1 MKDYTI
7 KAYCFND
14 NARIYACRST
24 DLVEKARQLHGMWPT
39 SCAALGR
46 FLTASAMMSL
56 MYKAGE
62 HLTLKIDGKGPIGEM
77 IVEASYGVVKG
88 SIHNPE
94 VFMQYN
100 DGHLAVGRC
109 VGVDGD
115 LVVTKDLHMRRPFT
129 SIANLQTGEIG
140 DDFTYYF
147 ALSEQIP
154 SSVGVGVLIN
164 PDNSCKAAGG
174 FILQVL
180 PGCPDEVLDKIE
192 ERLKKIDSISKMID
206 RGLTPE
212 EIIEEITDND
222 YRILESVNISYNC
235 DCSKERFGHSVQT
248 LGVKE
253 LNDII
258 EEDGKAE
265 ILCHFCRKKY
275 EFNKDE
281 LINLRDELIKIQT
294 DNKKEL

>member
-1 MKDYTI
+1 MNDYTI

-62 HLTLKIDGKGPIGEM
+62 HLTFKIDGGGPVGEM

-100 DGHLAVGRC
+100 DGHLAVGRA
-109 VGVDGD
+109 VGVNGS
-115 LVVTKDLHMRRPFT
+115 LYVTKDLHLKNAFT
-129 SIANLQTGEIG
+129 SIADLQTGEIG

-147 ALSEQIP
+147 AASEQTP
-154 SSVGVGVLIN
+154 SAVGVGVLIN

-174 FILQVL
+174 FILQIL
-180 PGCPDEVLDKIE
+180 PGCPAEVLDKIE
-192 ERLKKIDSISKMID
+192 ERLKSIKSISEMID
-206 RGLTPE
+206 KGMSPE
-212 EIIEEITDND
+212 EVISEITEGD
-222 YRILESVNISYNC
+222 YRILDTNPIEYRC
-235 DCSKERFGHSVQT
+235 DCSKERFGRGLQS
-248 LGVKE
+248 LGLKE
-253 LNDII
+253 LDEII
-258 EEDGKAE
+258 EQDGKAE
-265 ILCHFCRKKY
+265 IMCHFCKKKY
-275 EFNKDE
+275 NFSKE
-281 LINLRDELIKIQT
+281 ELIKLR
-294 DNKKEL
+294 KELALIQQETE

>member
-1 MKDYTI
+1 MNDYTI

-24 DLVEKARQLHGMWPT
+24 DLVEEARKLHGMWPT

-46 FLTASAMMSL
+46 FLTVSAMMSL
-56 MYKAGE
+56 MYKSGE

-77 IVEASYGVVKG
+77 VVEASYGVVKG

-100 DGHLAVGRC
+100 DGHLAVGRA

-115 LVVTKDLHMRRPFT
+115 IVVTKDLHMRSPFT

-174 FILQVL
+174 FILQIM
-180 PGCPDEVLDKIE
+180 PGCKEEILDLIE
-192 ERLKKIDSISKMID
+192 ARLKELRPISTLIDE
-206 RGLTPE
+206 GYTPE
-212 EIIEEITDND
+212 QIIEEITGGD
-222 YRILESVNISYNC
+222 YRILEKNVIRYHC
-235 DCSKERFGHSVQT
+235 GCSKERFGKALQS
-248 LGVKE
+248 LGVNE
-253 LNDII
+253 LEDII
-258 EEDGKAE
+258 NTDGKAE
-265 ILCHFCRKKY
+265 ILCHFCKKTY
-275 EFNKDE
+275 NFTKDE
-281 LINLRDELIKIQT
+281 LITLKDELVKYQAEKT
-294 DNKKEL
+294 EE